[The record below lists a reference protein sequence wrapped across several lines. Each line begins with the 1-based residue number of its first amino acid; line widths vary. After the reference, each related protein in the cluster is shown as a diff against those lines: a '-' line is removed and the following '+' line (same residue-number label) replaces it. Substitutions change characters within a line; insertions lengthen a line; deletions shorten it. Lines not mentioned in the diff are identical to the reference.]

1 MNIHATVDNFKN
13 ERFRIISL
21 DTASILSA
29 WYEKI
34 CFWELLMIIGQL
46 DGNTSFGIND
56 YIDMMQTRKVTRLTV
71 QRFIKSRI
79 LAGDLIEVKGAKK
92 SRKTLGLSQSL
103 EEAINL
109 YFSELSV

>member
-1 MNIHATVDNFKN
+1 
-13 ERFRIISL
+13 
-21 DTASILSA
+21 
-29 WYEKI
+29 
-34 CFWELLMIIGQL
+34 MIIGQL
-46 DGNTSFGIND
+46 DGNTSFDINY

>member
-21 DTASILSA
+21 DTVSILST

-79 LAGDLIEVKGAKK
+79 LAGDLIEVKAV
-92 SRKTLGLSQSL
+92 SYTHLTLPTNR
-103 EEAINL
+103 E
-109 YFSELSV
+109 V

>member
-1 MNIHATVDNFKN
+1 MNIHANVDKFKN
-13 ERFRIISL
+13 KRFRIISL

-29 WYEKI
+29 WHEKI
-34 CFWELLMIIGQL
+34 CFWKLLMIIGQL
-46 DGNTSFGIND
+46 DGNTSFGINY

-103 EEAINL
+103 EDAINL